1 MPSVHSKAENSWG
14 EPSSPSALVD
24 NGTAAWGK
32 PPSSGWDPPAE
43 PVVPFGRAS
52 APAPAPALCKP
63 ASKSMQE
70 GWGSGGDEMN
80 LGTSQWEDE
89 DGDMWN
95 NAASQESSSSCS
107 SWGNASK
114 KGLQKGMKTPGKQ
127 DEAWIMS
134 RLIKQLTDMGFPV
147 TDILM
152 LQPKSTLQPA
162 CCVMRQR
169 RFADDVTS

>member
-1 MPSVHSKAENSWG
+1 MAQQRGGSLPAVA
-14 EPSSPSALVD
+14 VD
-24 NGTAAWGK
+24 GIILLNQWCHL
-32 PPSSGWDPPAE
+32 E
-43 PVVPFGRAS
+43 E
-52 APAPAPALCKP
+52 PALLLLP
-63 ASKSMQE
+63 QPSSKSMQE

-114 KGLQKGMKTPGKQ
+114 KGLQKGIKTPGKQ

-147 TDILM
+147 TGILM
-152 LQPKSTLQPA
+152 SCPLS
-162 CCVMRQR
+162 
-169 RFADDVTS
+169 